1 MTIFLCGCKAILNVR
16 WLIFSYFSWSVCSF
30 GFFVTN
36 HPMHLVLARL
46 LEKQITLINGSKPT
60 QCNGR
65 CSWLS
70 GNHIIYYD
78 GLHSLIIM
86 IKIWLSLIKNSQKI
100 IWFSYSFICIFCSLH
115 SNLLPFWKP
124 LEQRTAE
131 TLALQT
137 LLSHLVIFHS
147 VSPLVSLHPPIHPF
161 ISASLFL
168 SSGCFVALH
177 PWRTE
182 N

>member
-1 MTIFLCGCKAILNVR
+1 MYAD
-16 WLIFSYFSWSVCSF
+16 SYFLTLVGLSAPSVSLSQTIQCILYKP
-30 GFFVTN
+30 GC
-36 HPMHLVLARL
+36 
-46 LEKQITLINGSKPT
+46 LINGSKPT

-65 CSWLS
+65 CSWLA

-78 GLHSLIIM
+78 GLYSLIIM

-137 LLSHLVIFHS
+137 LLSHPVIFHS

-161 ISASLFL
+161 ISTSLFL
-168 SSGCFVALH
+168 SSVFFVALH
-177 PWRTE
+177 PGEQKIRSGPT
-182 N
+182 